1 MFDKNHNDTP
11 GAIRVIA
18 YTLAIAIIAIKTF
31 TAVCRIIVRTVDGVA
46 ESRSNRA

>member
-1 MFDKNHNDTP
+1 MFDKNHSGEP
-11 GAIRVIA
+11 GSFRVIA

-31 TAVCRIIVRTVDGVA
+31 TAVCRIIVRTVDGIA